1 MFRNFG
7 RESKSKLME
16 SRSFDNLKT
25 FGMSRMESS
34 LIKCMNNDGKKVQL
48 ILFRLNI
55 EWKIHRK
62 NHQLTKLNFT
72 IVQNALFLWF
82 NKALLSSKL
91 AKKTIEMTIN
101 LKEEDTMIIIKRYK
115 KRKDKSK
122 IFWLKYLISNNL
134 RLPV

>member
-1 MFRNFG
+1 
-7 RESKSKLME
+7 
-16 SRSFDNLKT
+16 
-25 FGMSRMESS
+25 MSRMESS

>member
-55 EWKIHRK
+55 E
-62 NHQLTKLNFT
+62 
-72 IVQNALFLWF
+72 
-82 NKALLSSKL
+82 
-91 AKKTIEMTIN
+91 
-101 LKEEDTMIIIKRYK
+101 
-115 KRKDKSK
+115 
-122 IFWLKYLISNNL
+122 
-134 RLPV
+134 